1 MNDTL
6 QSCEVEARPPSRD
19 GEQGY
24 MLLGLMVA
32 IAIILIFLGA
42 AAGKAAFEIRRD
54 REVESARRA
63 DQYVRAIRKFYLK
76 TQHYPGSIEQLE
88 NTNNIRFLRKRYVD
102 PLTGKGYR
110 LIPVGKNQTTVKGF
124 FGAPLAGIAGAGLGA
139 AAGMQSSG
147 VPGST
152 TTTTAGAGS
161 PFGSFGGA
169 TSGIGGAAGTTG
181 ANGAAGTGNTF
192 GTSGFGSTGTAGT
205 PGTTDASGANSGL
218 GSAAGLASNL
228 PGSTGPFM
236 GVGSEGSGNSIITPN
251 EQSTYESWEFLYDPR
266 IEKLKAAAAL
276 NAGAGSVGAGTL
288 GPSPGAFTP
297 LNGTSGTN
305 PPNTNGGATPSGS
318 TPSPQ
323 P

>member
-1 MNDTL
+1 MKVNA
-6 QSCEVEARPPSRD
+6 QNSNCETKASLPE

-63 DQYVRAIRKFYLK
+63 DQYVRAIREFYLK
-76 TQHYPGSIEQLE
+76 TQTYPGSIEQLE
-88 NTNNIRFLRKRYVD
+88 NTNNIRFLRKRYTD

-124 FGAPLAGIAGAGLGA
+124 FGEPLAGIAGAGLGA

-152 TTTTAGAGS
+152 TTTATGAGS

-169 TSGIGGAAGTTG
+169 TAGVGGAAGTTG
-181 ANGAAGTGNTF
+181 TTGAAGSSGFGSSTF
-192 GTSGFGSTGTAGT
+192 GTSGTAGTAGA
-205 PGTTDASGANSGL
+205 GTTDASGASSGL
-218 GSAAGLASNL
+218 GSAAGMASNM

-276 NAGAGSVGAGTL
+276 NAGAGSTAAGTL
-288 GPSPGAFTP
+288 GVTPGNFGSTTP
-297 LNGTSGTN
+297 PTATT
-305 PPNTNGGATPSGS
+305 PGGATPTGT
-318 TPSPQ
+318 TPTQ